1 LFLCRKPFLS
11 VVLLLSAFAAAAF
24 AQNQPTLLPKTT
36 QFSME
41 RFLNV
46 RNASGPSISPKG
58 DEVVYLTN
66 VSGVNQVWKNQVVGG
81 YPEQLTFFDDRVHEV
96 HWSPRGDVIL
106 FTKDQG
112 GNERTQLYLMDPNGE
127 TIEALTNDPKVINN
141 FGDFSRDGSKIC
153 YSSNARMERYF
164 DVYVMD
170 LATRQP
176 KQLLADNHNYYC
188 LGFSPD
194 GRYVLAN
201 QEHNNYN
208 NDLFLV
214 PTDPEMKG
222 IIKLTPHQG
231 DALYTSPAWLP
242 DGSGFYLA
250 SNQDRDKMNL
260 AFYDFKIQPT
270 NKLKFI
276 EDSPQEIDEETGIS
290 MDRGGKYLFYG
301 WNDNGSSSVRIRNL
315 QTNKVDIFRGLPK
328 GVVGNGS
335 FSADGSRVAFDY
347 NSPAINDDV
356 WSLDLKSNRAAQ
368 VTHSTRAGIPADT
381 FVQPQTITYPT
392 FDGRQIP
399 AFLYLPKNAAK
410 DAKLAAIVMVHGGPE
425 GQERA
430 DFSSVLQ
437 YFVNRGYAVL
447 APNVRGST
455 GYGREYT
462 HADDY
467 KKRMDAV
474 KDVAFAHDYL
484 KNSGYIDP
492 KKIVVMG
499 GSYGGFM
506 TLAEVTMNPDLW
518 AAGVDIVGIANWAT
532 FFKNTGAWRRENRAA
547 EYGDP
552 EKDPEF
558 MKSISPINY
567 VNQIKAPLFVIAGA
581 NDPRV
586 PAAEAEQ
593 IVAAVKAKGI
603 PVESITFPDEGHGM
617 AKRANR
623 IKGYGAIA
631 DFLDKYIK

>member
-1 LFLCRKPFLS
+1 MRLKS
-11 VVLLLSAFAAAAF
+11 LLTIAALIAAAS
-24 AQNQPTLLPKTT
+24 AQTSAPTVLHRTS
-36 QFSME
+36 QYSME
-41 RFLNV
+41 RFLNI

-66 VSGVNQVWKNQVVGG
+66 VSGINQVWKNQIVGG

-112 GNERTQLYLMDPNGE
+112 GDERTQLYLMDPNGE
-127 TIEALTNDPKVINN
+127 TIEVLTNDPKVIYN

-153 YSSNARMERYF
+153 YSSNQRMERYF

-170 LATRQP
+170 LASRQS
-176 KQLLADNHNYYC
+176 KRMLSGEQNFYC
-188 LGFSPD
+188 VNFSPD

-201 QEHNNYN
+201 RERNNYD
-208 NDLFLV
+208 NDYFLV
-214 PTDPEMKG
+214 PTDPQMQG
-222 IIKLTPHQG
+222 IAKLTPHQG
-231 DALYTSPAWLP
+231 DAIYQFGAWLP

-250 SNQDRDKMNL
+250 SNQDRDKINL
-260 AFYDFKIQPT
+260 AFYDFKDRQM

-276 EDSPQEIDEETGIS
+276 EDASQELDEETGIN
-290 MDRGGKYLFYG
+290 MDRDGKYLFYA
-301 WNDNGSSSVRIRNL
+301 WNDNGASSVHIRNL
-315 QTNKVDIFRGLPK
+315 QTNKVDVFRGLPR
-328 GVVGNGS
+328 GTIGAGS

-347 NSPAINDDV
+347 NSPAINADV
-356 WSLDLKSNRAAQ
+356 WTLDLKGNRASQ

-381 FVQPQTITYPT
+381 FVQPQTISYPT
-392 FDGRQIP
+392 FDGKQIP
-399 AFLYLPKNAAK
+399 AFLYLPKNAEK
-410 DAKLAAIVMVHGGPE
+410 NGKLTAIVYVHGGPE

-437 YFVNRGYAVL
+437 YFIHRGYAIL
-447 APNVRGST
+447 ATNIRGST
-455 GYGREYT
+455 GYGREFT

-467 KKRMDAV
+467 KKRVDAI
-474 KDVAFAHDYL
+474 KDVAFAHEYL
-484 KNSGYIDP
+484 KNSGYVDP

-506 TLAEVTMNPDLW
+506 TLAQVTMNPDLW
-518 AAGVDIVGIANWAT
+518 AAGVDIVGIANWTT

-552 EKDPEF
+552 DKDPEF
-558 MKSISPINY
+558 MRSISPINF

-586 PAAEAEQ
+586 PKPEADQ
-593 IVAAVKAKGI
+593 IVAAVKTKGV
-603 PVESITFPDEGHGM
+603 PVEYISFPDEGHGM

-631 DFLDKYIK
+631 DFLDKYVK

>member
-1 LFLCRKPFLS
+1 MFLRLKCLLVP
-11 VVLLLSAFAAAAF
+11 VLLTAAAAQT
-24 AQNQPTLLPKTT
+24 AAPSLLPKTT
-36 QFSME
+36 QFGME

-46 RNASGPSISPKG
+46 RSASAPSISPKG

-66 VSGVNQVWKNQVVGG
+66 VSGVNQVWKNQMVGG

-96 HWSPRGDVIL
+96 RWSPRGDVIL
-106 FTKDQG
+106 FTKDEG
-112 GNERTQLYLMDPNGE
+112 GNERTQLYLTDPKGE
-127 TIEALTNDPKVINN
+127 SIEALTKDAKVINN
-141 FGDFSRDGSKIC
+141 FGDFSRDGSQIC
-153 YSSNARMERYF
+153 YSNNARVERYF
-164 DVYVMD
+164 DLYVMD
-170 LATRQP
+170 LASKQP
-176 KQLLADNHNYYC
+176 KRLLSNDANYYC
-188 LGFSPD
+188 ASFSPD

-201 QEHNNYN
+201 RERNNYD

-214 PTDPEMKG
+214 DTQSESVTH
-222 IIKLTPHQG
+222 LTPHKG
-231 DALYTSPAWLP
+231 DALYNNAAWLP

-260 AFYDFKIQPT
+260 AFYDVRAKQ
-270 NKLKFI
+270 LKFI
-276 EDSPQEIDEETGIS
+276 EDSPKEIDEETGIN
-290 MDRGGKYLFYG
+290 MDRGGKYLFYA
-301 WNDNGSSSVRIRNL
+301 WNDDGASSVRIRNL

-328 GVVGNGS
+328 GTVGAGS
-335 FSADGSRVAFDY
+335 FSADASRVSFDY
-347 NSPAINDDV
+347 NSPAINSDV
-356 WSLDLKSNRAAQ
+356 WMLDLKGNRASQ
-368 VTHSTRAGIPADT
+368 VTHSTRAGIPADA

-392 FDGRQIP
+392 FDGKQIP

-410 DAKLAAIVMVHGGPE
+410 DAKLAAIVYVHGGPE
-425 GQERA
+425 GQTRA

-474 KDVAFAHDYL
+474 KDVAFAHEYL

-506 TLAEVTMNPDLW
+506 TLAQVTMNPDLW
-518 AAGVDIVGIANWAT
+518 AAGVDIVGIANWST

-552 EKDPEF
+552 DKDPEF

-586 PAAEAEQ
+586 PAAEADQ

-617 AKRANR
+617 AKRVNR

>member
-1 LFLCRKPFLS
+1 VSLRLKLLFLLTLTTAASAQTSAPT
-11 VVLLLSAFAAAAF
+11 VLH
-24 AQNQPTLLPKTT
+24 PTGHY
-36 QFSME
+36 SME
-41 RFLNV
+41 RFLNI

-66 VSGVNQVWKNQVVGG
+66 VSGINQVWKNQVVGG

-112 GNERTQLYLMDPNGE
+112 GDERTQLYLMDPNGE
-127 TIEALTNDPKVINN
+127 AIEALTNDPKVIYN

-153 YSSNARMERYF
+153 YSSNQRMERYF
-164 DVYVMD
+164 DIYIMD
-170 LATRQP
+170 LASRQS
-176 KQLLADNHNYYC
+176 KRILSGEQNFYC
-188 LGFSPD
+188 VNFSPD

-201 QEHNNYN
+201 RERNNYD

-214 PTDPEMKG
+214 EVDSQTVGD
-222 IIKLTPHQG
+222 IKLTPHKG
-231 DALYTSPAWLP
+231 DALYNFGAWLP

-260 AFYDFKIQPT
+260 AFYDLKARQPQ
-270 NKLKFI
+270 LKFV
-276 EDSPQEIDEETGIS
+276 EDSPQEIDEDSGIS

-301 WNDNGSSSVRIRNL
+301 WNDNGASSVHIRNL
-315 QTNKVDIFRGLPK
+315 QTNKVDVFRGLPR
-328 GVVGNGS
+328 GTVGAGS
-335 FSADGSRVAFDY
+335 FSADGSRIAFDY
-347 NSPAINDDV
+347 NSPAINADV
-356 WSLDLKSNRAAQ
+356 WALDLKGNRASQ

-381 FVQPQTITYPT
+381 FVEPQTISYPT
-392 FDGRQIP
+392 FDGKQIP

-410 DAKLAAIVMVHGGPE
+410 DGKLTAIVFVHGGPE
-425 GQERA
+425 SQERA
-430 DFSSVLQ
+430 YFNSVVQ

-455 GYGREYT
+455 GYGREFT

-467 KKRMDAV
+467 KKRVDAI
-474 KDVAFAHDYL
+474 KDVAFAHEFL
-484 KNSGYIDP
+484 KNSGYVDP

-506 TLAEVTMNPDLW
+506 TLAQVTMNPDLW
-518 AAGVDIVGIANWAT
+518 AAGVDIVGIANWTT

-558 MKSISPINY
+558 MRSISPINF

-586 PAAEAEQ
+586 PKPEADQ
-593 IVAAVKAKGI
+593 IVAAVKAKGV
-603 PVESITFPDEGHGM
+603 PVEYISFPDEGHGM

-631 DFLDKYIK
+631 DFLDKYVK